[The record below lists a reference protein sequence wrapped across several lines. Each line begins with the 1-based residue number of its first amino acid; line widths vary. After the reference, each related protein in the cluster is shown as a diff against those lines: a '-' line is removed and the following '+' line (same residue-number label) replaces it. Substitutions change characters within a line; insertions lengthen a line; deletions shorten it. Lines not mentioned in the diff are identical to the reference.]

1 MLMAVLVF
9 LLLGVSVLIVVR
21 RRAIG
26 RLSSLATLLA
36 ALIAM
41 IWMQNHGLLPGSQPP
56 AAPDAPVALGR

>member
-1 MLMAVLVF
+1 MLMFVLLVMF
-9 LLLGVSVLIVVR
+9 FGVLALIVVR

-41 IWMQNHGLLPGSQPP
+41 IWMQNQGLLPGGQPP
-56 AAPDAPVALGR
+56 AAPDAAAVPSR

>member
-1 MLMAVLVF
+1 MLMAVLLV
-9 LLLGVSVLIVVR
+9 LLFGVSVLIVVR

-56 AAPDAPVALGR
+56 AAPDAAMVPGR